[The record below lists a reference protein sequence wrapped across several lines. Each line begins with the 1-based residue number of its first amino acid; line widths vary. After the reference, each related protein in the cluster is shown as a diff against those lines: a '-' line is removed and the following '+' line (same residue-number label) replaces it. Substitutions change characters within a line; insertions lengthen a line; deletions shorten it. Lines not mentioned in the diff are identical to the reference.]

1 VEAESIPQQVEEK
14 PEMESADLV
23 VGVLADLEPNSVS
36 MMCDSLRGLQAPLK
50 IAVLQKE
57 RHEGAVAANP
67 QGAET
72 SASPDTPSRTTVFQ
86 VPWPLTKPES
96 TTSGALSMFA
106 AYQAVFV
113 AADKLQ
119 ARACCIMA
127 SKLEN
132 MTPQT
137 VCQLAQPLFEGEV
150 DLVLPHYEPRMFEG
164 LLNNSILAP
173 LIRTLY
179 GKRVNNPLGP
189 DFALSRRLLQR
200 MLTTKTG
207 STDGSRL
214 HPLASLTPA
223 ALCEN
228 LHIMEVRFSSRIY
241 PPTDWSNMSSI
252 LADVLTPVF
261 LDMERNAPC
270 WQRTRISTPLPSV
283 GASPPH
289 GHDSGTVDT
298 NRLIESFQLGTRE
311 LQEIWGLVLP
321 PSTLFELRK
330 LSRLPADQFRMPDE
344 LWVRIVYDFAL
355 AHRLRTISRD
365 HLLRSLTP
373 LYLGWVASYARD
385 LQTSGASSPERR
397 LEQLGVAYEAE
408 KSYLVSRWRWPDRF
422 NP

>member
-14 PEMESADLV
+14 QEIESADLV

-36 MMCDSLRGLQAPLK
+36 MMCDSLRALQAPLK
-50 IAVLQKE
+50 IAVLQKDH
-57 RHEGAVAANP
+57 HEDAVAANP
-67 QGAET
+67 KGAET
-72 SASPDTPSRTTVFQ
+72 SSSADTSGTTVFQ

-106 AYQAVFV
+106 AYQAVFIT
-113 AADKLQ
+113 AEKLQ
-119 ARACCIMA
+119 ARGCCIMA

-132 MTPQT
+132 MSPET
-137 VCQLAQPLFEGEV
+137 VCQLAQPLFEREV
-150 DLVLPHYEPRMFEG
+150 DLVLPHYAPRKFDG
-164 LLNNSILAP
+164 LLNSSILAP

-179 GKRVNNPLGP
+179 GKRVNNPMGP
-189 DFALSRRLLQR
+189 DFGLSRRLLGR
-200 MLTTKTG
+200 MLTTRTG
-207 STDGSRL
+207 SSDGSRL

-270 WQRTRISTPLPSV
+270 WQRTRISTPLPSTGTPPPLAQDN
-283 GASPPH
+283 GA
-289 GHDSGTVDT
+289 VET
-298 NRLIESFQLGTRE
+298 NRLVESFQLGTRE

-330 LSRLPADQFRMPDE
+330 LSRLPGDQFRMPDE

-385 LQTSGASSPERR
+385 LQISGAGSPERR